1 MRAVTKRFVDVIAN
15 DKVDLKLF
23 LKEIVGL
30 IGENGAG
37 KTTLMNVLF
46 GYYNLDGGKLLIHG
60 EEVTFSS
67 PGDAINHGIAMI
79 HQHFTLVQTQTV
91 LENAMIGMEESFFL
105 DKKKAKEKL
114 LRIEKVFGLNL
125 DPDAVV
131 WTLSIGEQQKLEILK
146 ALYRGAKTLI
156 MDEPTA
162 VIAPTE
168 TIELFKTLRTLVR
181 RGNSIIFISH
191 HLQEVMD
198 ICDRVVVLRLG
209 KRVAERKVS
218 ETTIPELASLMVGR
232 ELLERLERGESKTG
246 EAVLE
251 VKNLKVRNNRGI
263 IAVDNLSFTLRQ
275 GEVLGIA
282 GVSGNGQTE
291 LSEMLF
297 GQVKPEEGEIW
308 ISGRNI
314 PGGSPSAVIKEGMA
328 RIPEDRIATGLF
340 MDLSVKENMILES
353 HVEEPISKNGLINM
367 KEIRSFADKCINNF
381 SVKTDGMDAPVK
393 SLSGG
398 NLQKVILAREL
409 VGKPKVVVAC
419 QPTRGLDVGA
429 MEYVHQAML
438 DQKTAGAGVLLIS
451 DDLDEI
457 FLLSDRIIVMYEGKI
472 MGEVSANKADRDK
485 IGLWMSGVAS

>member
-15 DKVDLKLF
+15 DKVDLKLYP
-23 LKEIVGL
+23 KEVVGL
-30 IGENGAG
+30 LGENGAG

-46 GYYNLDGGKLLIHG
+46 GYYNLDGGTLLING
-60 EEVTFSS
+60 EEVTFNS
-67 PGDAINHGIAMI
+67 PRDAINHGIAMI

-91 LENAMIGMEESFFL
+91 LENVMIGMEGSFFL
-105 DKKKAKEKL
+105 DKKKATAKL
-114 LRIEKVFGLNL
+114 LKIEQEFGLNL
-125 DPDAVV
+125 DPKAIV

-146 ALYRGAKTLI
+146 ALYRGAKILI

-162 VIAPTE
+162 VLAPTE
-168 TIELFKTLRTLVR
+168 TIELFETLHTLVD
-181 RGNSIIFISH
+181 RGHSIIFISH

-198 ICDRVVVLRLG
+198 ICDRVVVLRSG

-218 ETTIPELASLMVGR
+218 EATIPELASLMVGR
-232 ELLERLERGESKTG
+232 ELLERLEKG
-246 EAVLE
+246 EAKIGKPVLE
-251 VKNLKVRNNRGI
+251 AKHLKARNSRGI
-263 IAVDNLSFTLRQ
+263 VAVNDLSFTLRE
-275 GEVLGIA
+275 GEVLGVA

-297 GQVKPEEGEIW
+297 GQVKPEQGEIMV
-308 ISGRNI
+308 SGKSV
-314 PGGSPSAVIKEGMA
+314 PGGSPSAIIKTGMA

-353 HVEEPISKNGLINM
+353 HVQEPISKNGLINM
-367 KEIRSFADKCINNF
+367 NEIRSFSQSCIDNF
-381 SVKTDGMDAPVK
+381 SVKTDGMDVPVK
-393 SLSGG
+393 TLSGG

-409 VGKPKVVVAC
+409 AGNPKVVVAC

-429 MEYVHQAML
+429 MEYVHQAIL
-438 DQKTAGAGVLLIS
+438 NQKTAGSGVLLIS

-472 MGEVSANKADRDK
+472 MGEMSSKEADRDT
-485 IGLWMSGVAS
+485 IGLWMSGVTS